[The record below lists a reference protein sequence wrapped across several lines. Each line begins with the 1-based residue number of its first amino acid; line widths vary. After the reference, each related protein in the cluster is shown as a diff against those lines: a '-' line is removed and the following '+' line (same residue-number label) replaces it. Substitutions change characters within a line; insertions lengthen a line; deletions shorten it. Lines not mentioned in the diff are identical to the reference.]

1 MLDFNGRWSLI
12 AGRLPG
18 RTDNEIKNYW
28 NTNLG
33 KKTQSRQT
41 PVGSAGRS
49 KNKPA
54 VGELEPPTTA
64 VIRTKAT
71 RCSKVFISPTPDGNT
86 TENIS
91 SSRPEP
97 EFEAR
102 SMTADISRENMMET
116 GLNDTEDF
124 PMDFMVDINMGELC
138 LSDLLNSNFYENG
151 NHELS
156 GSSVGEPPLMIS
168 KEMLEDWSS
177 LGCYNPPQLNVGF
190 SSSSSSSSNL
200 NSFGSLFDSGGDWFG
215 E

>member
-41 PVGSAGRS
+41 PAGSANRS

-54 VGELEPPTTA
+54 VGELEPPKTA

-71 RCSKVFISPTPDGNT
+71 RCSKVFISPTTDGNI

-97 EFEAR
+97 EFAAR
-102 SMTADISRENMMET
+102 SMKADISRENMMET

-156 GSSVGEPPLMIS
+156 GSSVGEPPLMTS
-168 KEMLEDWSS
+168 KEMLQDWRI
-177 LGCYNPPQLNVGF
+177 LAVTGLENNK
-190 SSSSSSSSNL
+190 N
-200 NSFGSLFDSGGDWFG
+200 NNNNKIDRLFDI
-215 E
+215 